1 MARELK
7 KQTISICGDPTMA
20 TLIISRPNWTFD
32 GFRTYLIL
40 IDGAL
45 SQAISS
51 GQTVRIELP
60 PGHHDVVARVDWC
73 RCKPLGIEMDPDGE
87 RYVRIG
93 SVIKWWYFLFI
104 PLFALASPYLH
115 PVLSALILVLW
126 CCGPELLCP
135 RRYLNLREEDASEV
149 AARRGDLVPHPDALP
164 PIRLSES
171 PLFFG
176 QEKKSKEFS
185 AISEL

>member
-1 MARELK
+1 
-7 KQTISICGDPTMA
+7 MA
-20 TLIISRPNWTFD
+20 TLVISRPNWTFD
-32 GFRTYLIL
+32 GLRTYLIL

-45 SQAISS
+45 SRAIGS

-60 PGHHDVVARVDWC
+60 SGHHDVVAKVDWC
-73 RCKPLGIEMDPDGE
+73 RSKPLGIDMDSDGE

-104 PLFALASPYLH
+104 PPFALGSLHLH
-115 PVLSALILVLW
+115 PVLSSLILLLW
-126 CCGPELLCP
+126 GCGPELLCS
-135 RRYLNLREEDASEV
+135 RHYLNLREEDALEV
-149 AARRGDLVPHPDALP
+149 ATRRGDLVPHPDELP

-171 PLFFG
+171 PLFLG

-185 AISEL
+185 DISEL